1 MCGIKSSD
9 TDLFRSSVRS
19 CNTYIEMLRT
29 SSYCMPTHFSNKDS
43 LPSSV
48 KVMLLVRGPYPA
60 EVLAFTD
67 TL

>member
-1 MCGIKSSD
+1 MCGIKSSG

-19 CNTYIEMLRT
+19 CNKLRT
-29 SSYCMPTHFSNKDS
+29 NYCMPTHFSNKDS